1 VSGEAKQARS
11 FVKRKIARMIESKT
25 QSGVKAELAM
35 LRRGIGKAPGS
46 MPELWNVTLSG
57 LPEILL
63 SKNEEPTKG
72 EWAVHTAL
80 TLYALHQQGKD
91 PGRQCMQKEGEN
103 LGIAAR
109 RLVDR
114 EKSNEEAVVR
124 RFQSVALSDNF
135 ERLSWH
141 LRGLVQLLKS
151 KDIQLDYPALT
162 EDLYW
167 FHFNDRRDGIRLRWG
182 QDFYRSIESI
192 SEDDQTETKEDAIDE
207 KQ

>member
-11 FVKRKIARMIESKT
+11 FVKRKIIRMIESKA
-25 QSGVKAELAM
+25 QSEVRATLAM

-46 MPELWNVTLSG
+46 MPELWNVTFGG
-57 LPEILL
+57 LPETLL
-63 SKNEEPTKG
+63 SKNDEPTKG

-103 LGIAAR
+103 LGVAAR

-114 EKSNEEAVVR
+114 EKSNEEAVIR

-151 KDIQLDYPALT
+151 KDIPLDYPALT

-167 FHFNDRRDGIRLRWG
+167 FHLNDRRDRIRLKWG
-182 QDFYRSIESI
+182 QDFYRSTEAV
-192 SEDDQTETKEDAIDE
+192 SEDDQTETKEDATDE
-207 KQ
+207 E

>member
-1 VSGEAKQARS
+1 VSGEAKYARG
-11 FVKRKIARMIESKT
+11 FVKRKIGRMIESNT
-25 QSGVKAELAM
+25 QSEVKAALAM

-46 MPELWNVTLSG
+46 MPELWNVTLSE

-63 SKNEEPTKG
+63 SKNEEPTNG

-91 PGRQCMQKEGEN
+91 SERHCMQKEGEN

-114 EKSNEEAVVR
+114 EKSNEEAVIR
-124 RFQSVALSDNF
+124 RFHLVALSDNF
-135 ERLSWH
+135 NRLSWH
-141 LRGLVQLLKS
+141 LRGLIQLLKS
-151 KDIQLDYPALT
+151 KDIPLDYPALT

-167 FHFNDRRDGIRLRWG
+167 FNFNDMRDGIRLKWG
-182 QDFYRSIESI
+182 QDFYRSVESI
-192 SEDDQTETKEDAIDE
+192 SEDDQTETKEDAIDD
-207 KQ
+207 K